1 MTTGALSG
9 TPTTSGTY
17 NMTVQV
23 SDSAGSS
30 ATATLA
36 ILIASCTS
44 CSPLTITTTN
54 IPDGTVGMSFAA
66 TLAGAGGTPPYTW
79 SISSGALP
87 TGVTLVSSGMISG
100 IPTAAGTYRFTT
112 QLTDSASPATT
123 TSAALALT
131 VGHTVSLSWAASTTS
146 NVVYNVYRGI
156 TPGGPYMKLTP
167 SALGT
172 VSFIDSSVSPGQ
184 TYFYVTTAVNSSG
197 ESGYS
202 NEAQAAVPFP

>member
-17 NMTVQV
+17 NMVVQV

-30 ATATLA
+30 ATAPLA

-66 TLAGAGGTPPYTW
+66 TLSGAGGTAPYTW

-87 TGVTLVSSGMISG
+87 AGITLGNAGTISG
-100 IPTAAGTYRFTT
+100 TPAAAGTYRFSA
-112 QLTDSASPATT
+112 QLTDSSSPATT
-123 TSAALALT
+123 TSNALALT
-131 VGHTVSLSWAASTTS
+131 IGHTVSLSWAASTTLD
-146 NVVYNVYRGI
+146 VGYLVYRAI
-156 TPGGPYMKLTP
+156 TPGGPYTKLTP
-167 SALGT
+167 SAVGT
-172 VSFIDSSVSPGQ
+172 VGFIDTSVSPGQ
-184 TYFYVTTAVNSSG
+184 TYFYVTTAVSSSG

-202 NEAQAAVPFP
+202 NEAQAVVPFP